1 MTVFLPNAAG
11 GAPSFAESDRNDL
24 VPSKPQVVAVE
35 KAPKEVHTYRFPQLY
50 FPVDDGR
57 TLLRLNS
64 PLSLL
69 LDKRTM
75 VFEVKDWD
83 IFMETGQAHELPK
96 QIARRFLTL
105 FGKADSQ
112 TLTPEEKIQWLKICD
127 QVDVAQFNVDRSAPH
142 YMEGKVKR
150 KAPLTVEWHDG
161 TNEQLPARLAAN
173 FHPLEA
179 GDNFSAFVKMGK
191 ANVSLAIERLTI
203 LPA

>member
-24 VPSKPQVVAVE
+24 APSKPQVVAVE
-35 KAPKEVHTYRFPQLY
+35 KAPKEIHTYRFPQMF
-50 FPVDDGR
+50 FPLDDGR
-57 TLLRLNS
+57 TLLRLNQS
-64 PLSLL
+64 LSLS
-69 LDKRTM
+69 LDKRSM
-75 VFEVKDWD
+75 VFEVKDWG
-83 IFMETGQAHELPK
+83 IHMEAGRAHELPT

-150 KAPLTVEWHDG
+150 KQPLTVEWHDG
-161 TNEQLPARLAAN
+161 TSEHLPDRLAAN

-179 GDNFSAFVKMGK
+179 GDTFSAFVKLGK
-191 ANVSLAIERLTI
+191 GNTALAIERLSI
-203 LPA
+203 LPV

>member
-24 VPSKPQVVAVE
+24 VPAKPQVVAVE
-35 KAPKEVHTYRFPQLY
+35 KAPKEIHTYRFPQMF
-50 FPVDDGR
+50 FPLDDGR
-57 TLLRLNS
+57 TLLRLNH
-64 PLSLL
+64 PLSLM
-69 LDKRTM
+69 LDKRSM
-75 VFEVKDWD
+75 VFEVKDWG
-83 IFMETGQAHELPK
+83 IFMETAKAHELPN

-112 TLTPEEKIQWLKICD
+112 TLTEEEKIQWLKICD

-150 KAPLTVEWHDG
+150 KSPLTVEWHDG
-161 TNEQLPARLAAN
+161 TSEQLPARLAAN
-173 FHPLEA
+173 FHPLET

-203 LPA
+203 LPV